1 MNVRDLIPWS
11 RSGER
16 GVSTDARAMS
26 PFYGLH
32 REMHRVFDEFWRSW
46 DAPELFGSRSW
57 PKVDVE
63 ETDAEYRVVAELP
76 GLNEKDVELTL
87 RENVLA
93 ISGEQKDER
102 EEKANGRYYAERF
115 YGRFHRAV
123 PLEREVDAESAAA
136 TFNNG
141 VLTVILPK
149 SPRAQDDAR
158 RIPIQKAN

>member
-16 GVSTDARAMS
+16 GVSADARAMS
-26 PFYGLH
+26 PFYGLQ
-32 REMHRVFDEFWRSW
+32 REMNRVFDDFWRGW
-46 DAPELFGSRSW
+46 DAPELFRSRGW
-57 PKVDVE
+57 PSVDVE

-87 RENVLA
+87 RENVLT
-93 ISGEQKDER
+93 ISGERKDER
-102 EEKANGRYYAERF
+102 EDKAEGRYYAERF
-115 YGRFHRAV
+115 YGRFSRAV
-123 PLEREVDAESAAA
+123 PFGTEVDVDKVAA

-149 SPRAQDDAR
+149 SPRAQDDAK